1 MRALFFA
8 VKNGATKRRL
18 PGEEKKK
25 RPGIGKPTNT
35 APISHTME
43 RPSKRMRMSLPPQ
56 HPAAVLLDD
65 AFRAFFTKMEAK
77 KHPMRPQPF
86 NAMKELKLLN
96 QEVDS
101 IATHSDASVYAELPY
116 DLQGLVRQ
124 FTPHPVS
131 LLLKDA
137 LYVWKELQYTRRH
150 WPEAEDLR
158 LRIAHNARNSH
169 VRVAHFE
176 WLQDRN
182 IHGAWDRSGVACGD
196 FRGSE
201 EDPYDPHDY
210 ALIISF

>member
-1 MRALFFA
+1 
-8 VKNGATKRRL
+8 
-18 PGEEKKK
+18 
-25 RPGIGKPTNT
+25 
-35 APISHTME
+35 ME
-43 RPSKRMRMSLPPQ
+43 RPAKRARMSVDASVYANLPSNLQGLVQ
-56 HPAAVLLDD
+56 HYTPHPVAVLLDD
-65 AFRAFFTKMEAK
+65 AFRAFFLKQEAK
-77 KHPMRPQPF
+77 KRPILPLQPF
-86 NAMKELKLLN
+86 NKMEELKQLN
-96 QEVDS
+96 EEVDS
-101 IATHSDASVYAELPY
+101 VATHSDGSAYAELPY

-150 WPEAEDLR
+150 WPEAEELR
-158 LRIAHNARNSH
+158 LRIAHNVRNSR

-182 IHGAWDRSGVACGD
+182 IHGAWDRSGVVCGD
-196 FRGSE
+196 FQGSE